1 MLFRSQWVVVLVRG
15 TDNVSPPLFP
25 VLPNSLVAKAC
36 SNNPCKSCTTNSNC
50 SPGTCTVT
58 NQSLA
63 ELTDGNLNQCGVMTL
78 AFSNPLF
85 IDVNQN
91 NQYDPPGVILTP

>member
-1 MLFRSQWVVVLVRG
+1 
-15 TDNVSPPLFP
+15 
-25 VLPNSLVAKAC
+25 
-36 SNNPCKSCTTNSNC
+36 
-50 SPGTCTVT
+50 VT

-91 NQYDPPGVILTP
+91 NQYDPPGVFLTP